1 MGRERHPIPCV
12 GSGNDPWAF
21 SSTESWPKP
30 GTGSMKPVKPWRN
43 LAFEIITG
51 IEDCNPSFGVEHGS
65 SFEEM
70 ESVGMWQP
78 KHGDTTATQLV
89 VILGQT
95 ELIYWFTVSEV
106 RLPLHV
112 VELRP
117 TMQHVSHFAFHSS
130 KNKYWQHVLLFLL
143 QIVQWNH
150 SESFTDEGV
159 MAWSVAPWGVQGDAY
174 APPSWIRVRVP
185 MSSAP
190 WSLMERLTHWFNS
203 GCLKFQ

>member
-95 ELIYWFTVSEV
+95 ELIYCLWGSFASSCCRIAPHNAARQPFRFSFKQKQILTACP
-106 RLPLHV
+106 PL
-112 VELRP
+112 
-117 TMQHVSHFAFHSS
+117 FASDCPM
-130 KNKYWQHVLLFLL
+130 
-143 QIVQWNH
+143 
-150 SESFTDEGV
+150 ESFGILHRRRCYGLIRGSLRCAGWCLCATILDPCARADVFSILIFDGEV
-159 MAWSVAPWGVQGDAY
+159 DAM
-174 APPSWIRVRVP
+174 IIID
-185 MSSAP
+185 
-190 WSLMERLTHWFNS
+190 LTVDA
-203 GCLKFQ
+203 

>member
-95 ELIYWFTVSEV
+95 ERIYWFTVSEV

-130 KNKYWQHVLLFLL
+130 KNKYWQHVLLFCFRLSNGIIRNPSPTKVLWLDPWLL
-143 QIVQWNH
+143 EVCR
-150 SESFTDEGV
+150 V
-159 MAWSVAPWGVQGDAY
+159 MPMRHHLGSVCACRCLQHLDLWWRGWRIDLTVDA
-174 APPSWIRVRVP
+174 
-185 MSSAP
+185 
-190 WSLMERLTHWFNS
+190 
-203 GCLKFQ
+203 